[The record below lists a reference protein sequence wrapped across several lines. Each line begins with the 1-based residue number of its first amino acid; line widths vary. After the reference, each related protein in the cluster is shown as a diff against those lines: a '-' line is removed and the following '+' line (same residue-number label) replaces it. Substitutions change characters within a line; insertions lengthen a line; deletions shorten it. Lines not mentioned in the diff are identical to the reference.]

1 MRLARQATAG
11 PGCIPQS
18 LERTSMYQDLLLAT
32 DGSDAAHRATEQ
44 GIELAA
50 QLDATLHVLSVSEDG
65 PQAENKQD
73 RLRTDPE
80 EEAATAAD
88 EAKEAADRE
97 GVDATTDIRHG
108 VPQEQ
113 IVDYAET
120 NPVDMVI
127 VGTAGRSGLDHLLSG
142 SVAEEIVRNAPVPV
156 LTVRAQS

>member
-1 MRLARQATAG
+1 
-11 PGCIPQS
+11 
-18 LERTSMYQDLLLAT
+18 MYQDLLLAT

>member
-1 MRLARQATAG
+1 
-11 PGCIPQS
+11 
-18 LERTSMYQDLLLAT
+18 MYRELLLAT

-44 GIELAA
+44 GVELAA

-65 PQAENKQD
+65 PHAEDKQD
-73 RLRTDPE
+73 RLRSDPE
-80 EEAATAAD
+80 NEAEAAAEAAEETAA
-88 EAKEAADRE
+88 RE
-97 GVDATTDIRHG
+97 GVETTTDIRHG

-142 SVAEEIVRNAPVPV
+142 SVAEEIVRNAPAPV
-156 LTVRAQS
+156 LTVRADS

>member
-1 MRLARQATAG
+1 
-11 PGCIPQS
+11 
-18 LERTSMYQDLLLAT
+18 MYQELLLAT
-32 DGSDAAHRATEQ
+32 DGSDAARQATEQ
-44 GIELAA
+44 GIELAD
-50 QLDATLHVLSVSEDG
+50 QLGATLHVLSVSEDG

-80 EEAATAAD
+80 EEAAAAAE
-88 EAKEAADRE
+88 EANEAAARE
-97 GVDATTDIRHG
+97 GIDATTDIRHG

-156 LTVRAQS
+156 LTVRSQS